1 MDNMIYL
8 GQSVIIALETANG
21 LAEDFE
27 LRFIPSKILFLSL
40 FLSSSAIFKKL
51 SKKDN
56 LTEEYISS
64 KILELIEESLPQ
76 EYRPAISIPN
86 YGFLPLERDILEVFE
101 NASEI
106 AQKTC
111 GNFAVEVE
119 NLFDAY
125 VKLHP
130 EFFLQFISKLK
141 PEPDYLE
148 HEDSNNC
155 EPKIPDY
162 FASFLTILN
171 TNEFCSIGERN
182 HEILDIMHTLL
193 KHSKHNVLLIG
204 DSGVGKTSIVKKL
217 AWQISTRNCPEDLKN
232 AVVLS
237 LDIYSLIKSLY
248 KCEEIFIKLIDF
260 LESLQFCILFINL
273 TLITSDVANFLDQII
288 LKDNI
293 RVICSATAEN
303 PIIQSSQFE
312 KVYVVEPKSSEVYSI
327 IIAQVQNFKQYHGVN
342 ISKENIDYAMYLA
355 SCFDYQTPKTIRTLN
370 LIDKSMVCAKCNNHK
385 FVTKKDIINSYSIY
399 FKHFKELSVEEKI
412 SVAYHEAGH
421 FIVGKFS
428 ESLTFNCLAGS
439 IVPVGDCLGVTV
451 FDDSDIRSNS
461 NLDFFKEQIA
471 CLLAGR
477 IAEIHY
483 TNGLSAKASADLKDA
498 SDLAFE
504 VVTQYAL
511 DPKYPYRIYVI
522 DGYNQQLIEN
532 AYKQADELLK
542 MSYEYAENM
551 LKEHLE
557 DLNLIV
563 SELVKHGILSG
574 PELEKILNK
583 R

>member
-1 MDNMIYL
+1 MDNIYL
-8 GQSVIIALETANG
+8 GQSVIRALETANG
-21 LAEDFE
+21 LSEDFE

-56 LTEEYISS
+56 LTEKYISS

-76 EYRPAISIPN
+76 ECCTAISISN
-86 YGFLPLERDILEVFE
+86 YDCLPLECDILKVFE

-111 GNFAVEVE
+111 GKFTVEVE

-148 HEDSNNC
+148 
-155 EPKIPDY
+155 IPDD
-162 FASFLTILN
+162 FASFLTILK
-171 TNEFCSIGERN
+171 TNKFCSIGGMD
-182 HEILDIMHTLL
+182 HELLDIMHTLL

-204 DSGVGKTSIVKKL
+204 DSDICKTSIVKKL

-248 KCEEIFIKLIDF
+248 KYEEIFIKLIDF

-355 SCFDYQTPKTIRTLN
+355 SCFNYQTPKTIRTLN

-428 ESLTFNCLAGS
+428 ESLTFNCLAVS
-439 IVPVGDCLGVTV
+439 IVPVGDCSGVTV

-461 NLDFFKEQIA
+461 DLDFFKEQIA
-471 CLLAGR
+471 CILAGR
-477 IAEIHY
+477 IAESHY

-542 MSYEYAENM
+542 RSYEYAENM

>member
-1 MDNMIYL
+1 MDNIYL
-8 GQSVIIALETANG
+8 GQSVIRALETANG
-21 LAEDFE
+21 LSEDFE

-56 LTEEYISS
+56 LTEKYISS

-76 EYRPAISIPN
+76 EYRTAISISI
-86 YGFLPLERDILEVFE
+86 YDFLPLECDILKVFE

-111 GNFAVEVE
+111 GNFTVEVE

-148 HEDSNNC
+148 
-155 EPKIPDY
+155 IPDD
-162 FASFLTILN
+162 FASFLTILK
-171 TNEFCSIGERN
+171 TNKFCSIGGMD
-182 HEILDIMHTLL
+182 HELLDIMHTLL
-193 KHSKHNVLLIG
+193 KRSKHNVLLIG
-204 DSGVGKTSIVKKL
+204 DSDICKTSIVKKL

-273 TLITSDVANFLDQII
+273 SLITSDVANFLDQII

-428 ESLTFNCLAGS
+428 ESLTFNCLAVS

-542 MSYEYAENM
+542 RSYEYAENM

>member
-1 MDNMIYL
+1 MDNIYL
-8 GQSVIIALETANG
+8 GQSVIRALETANG
-21 LAEDFE
+21 LSEDFE

-56 LTEEYISS
+56 LTEKYISS

-76 EYRPAISIPN
+76 ECCTAISISN
-86 YGFLPLERDILEVFE
+86 YDCLPLECDILKVFE

-111 GNFAVEVE
+111 GKFTVEVE

-148 HEDSNNC
+148 
-155 EPKIPDY
+155 IPDD
-162 FASFLTILN
+162 FASFLTILK
-171 TNEFCSIGERN
+171 TNKFCSIGGMD
-182 HEILDIMHTLL
+182 HELLDIMHTLL

-204 DSGVGKTSIVKKL
+204 DSDICKTSIVKKL

-248 KCEEIFIKLIDF
+248 KYEEIFIKLIDF

-428 ESLTFNCLAGS
+428 ESLTFNCLAVS
-439 IVPVGDCLGVTV
+439 IVPVGDCSGVTV

-461 NLDFFKEQIA
+461 DLDFFKEQIA
-471 CLLAGR
+471 CILAGR
-477 IAEIHY
+477 IAESHY
-483 TNGLSAKASADLKDA
+483 TNELSAEASADLKDA

>member
-1 MDNMIYL
+1 MDNIYL
-8 GQSVIIALETANG
+8 GQSVIRALETANG
-21 LAEDFE
+21 LSEDFE

-56 LTEEYISS
+56 LTEKYISS

-76 EYRPAISIPN
+76 EYRTAISISI
-86 YGFLPLERDILEVFE
+86 YDFLPLECDILKVFE

-111 GNFAVEVE
+111 GNFTVEVE

-125 VKLHP
+125 VRLHP

-148 HEDSNNC
+148 
-155 EPKIPDY
+155 IPDD
-162 FASFLTILN
+162 FASFLTILK
-171 TNEFCSIGERN
+171 TNKFCSIGGMD
-182 HEILDIMHTLL
+182 HELLDIMHTLL

-204 DSGVGKTSIVKKL
+204 DSDICKTSIVKKL

-273 TLITSDVANFLDQII
+273 TLITSDVENFLDQII

-312 KVYVVEPKSSEVYSI
+312 KVYVIEPKSSEVYSI
-327 IIAQVQNFKQYHGVN
+327 IIAQIQDLKQYHGVN
-342 ISKENIDYAMYLA
+342 ISKKNIDYAIFLA
-355 SCFDYQTPKTIRTLN
+355 SCFDFKTPKPNKTLD

-399 FKHFKELSVEEKI
+399 FKHFKELSMKEKK
-412 SVAYHEAGH
+412 SAAYHEAGH

-428 ESLTFNCLAGS
+428 ESLTFNCLAVS
-439 IVPVGDCLGVTV
+439 IVPLGDCSGVTV

-461 NLDFFKEQIA
+461 DLDFFKEQIA
-471 CLLAGR
+471 CILAGR
-477 IAEIHY
+477 IAESHY
-483 TNGLSAKASADLKDA
+483 TNELSAEASADLKDA

-522 DGYNQQLIEN
+522 DGYNQQSIEN
-532 AYKQADELLK
+532 AYKQVDELLK

-551 LKEHLE
+551 LKKHLE

>member
-1 MDNMIYL
+1 MDNIYL
-8 GQSVIIALETANG
+8 GQSVIRALETANG
-21 LAEDFE
+21 LSEDFE

-56 LTEEYISS
+56 LTEKYISS

-76 EYRPAISIPN
+76 EYRTAISISI
-86 YGFLPLERDILEVFE
+86 YDFLPLECDILKVFE

-111 GNFAVEVE
+111 GNFTVEVE

-125 VKLHP
+125 VRLHP

-148 HEDSNNC
+148 
-155 EPKIPDY
+155 IPDD
-162 FASFLTILN
+162 FASFLTILK
-171 TNEFCSIGERN
+171 TNKFCSIGGMD
-182 HEILDIMHTLL
+182 HELLDIMHTLL

-204 DSGVGKTSIVKKL
+204 DSDICKTSIVKKL

-312 KVYVVEPKSSEVYSI
+312 KVYVIEPKSSEVYSI
-327 IIAQVQNFKQYHGVN
+327 IIAQIQDLKQYHGVN
-342 ISKENIDYAMYLA
+342 ISKKNIDYAIFLA
-355 SCFDYQTPKTIRTLN
+355 SCFDFKTPKPNKTLD

-428 ESLTFNCLAGS
+428 ESLTFNCLAVS

-477 IAEIHY
+477 IAETHY

-522 DGYNQQLIEN
+522 DGYNQQSIEN
-532 AYKQADELLK
+532 AYKQVDELLK

-551 LKEHLE
+551 LKKHLE

>member
-1 MDNMIYL
+1 MDNIYL
-8 GQSVIIALETANG
+8 GQSVIRALETANG
-21 LAEDFE
+21 LSEDFE

-56 LTEEYISS
+56 LTEKYISS

-76 EYRPAISIPN
+76 EYRTAISISI
-86 YGFLPLERDILEVFE
+86 YDILPLECDILKVFE

-111 GNFAVEVE
+111 GNFTVEVE

-125 VKLHP
+125 VRLHP

-148 HEDSNNC
+148 
-155 EPKIPDY
+155 IPDD
-162 FASFLTILN
+162 FASFLTILK
-171 TNEFCSIGERN
+171 TNKFCSIGGMD
-182 HEILDIMHTLL
+182 HELLDIMHTLL

-204 DSGVGKTSIVKKL
+204 DSDICKTSIVKKL

-312 KVYVVEPKSSEVYSI
+312 KVYVIEPKSSEVYSI
-327 IIAQVQNFKQYHGVN
+327 IIAQIQDLKQYHGVN
-342 ISKENIDYAMYLA
+342 ISKKNIDYAIFLA
-355 SCFDYQTPKTIRTLN
+355 SCFDFKTPKPNKTLD

-399 FKHFKELSVEEKI
+399 FKHFKELSMKEKK
-412 SVAYHEAGH
+412 SAAYHEAGH

-428 ESLTFNCLAGS
+428 ESLTFNCLAVS
-439 IVPVGDCLGVTV
+439 IVPLGDCSGVTV

-461 NLDFFKEQIA
+461 DLDFFKEQIA
-471 CLLAGR
+471 CILAGR
-477 IAEIHY
+477 IAESHY
-483 TNGLSAKASADLKDA
+483 TNELSAEASADLKDA

-522 DGYNQQLIEN
+522 DGYNQQSIEN
-532 AYKQADELLK
+532 AYKQVDELLK

-551 LKEHLE
+551 LKKHLE

>member
-1 MDNMIYL
+1 MDNIYL
-8 GQSVIIALETANG
+8 GQSVIRALETANG
-21 LAEDFE
+21 LSEDFE

-56 LTEEYISS
+56 LTEKYISS

-76 EYRPAISIPN
+76 ECCTAISISN
-86 YGFLPLERDILEVFE
+86 YDCLPLECDILKVFE

-111 GNFAVEVE
+111 GKFTVEVE

-148 HEDSNNC
+148 
-155 EPKIPDY
+155 IPDD
-162 FASFLTILN
+162 FASFLTILK
-171 TNEFCSIGERN
+171 TNKFCSIGGMD
-182 HEILDIMHTLL
+182 HELLDIMHTLL

-204 DSGVGKTSIVKKL
+204 DSDICKTSIVKKL

-248 KCEEIFIKLIDF
+248 KYEEIFIKKLIDF

-288 LKDNI
+288 LKANI

-428 ESLTFNCLAGS
+428 ESLTFNCLAVS
-439 IVPVGDCLGVTV
+439 IVPVGDCSGVTV

-461 NLDFFKEQIA
+461 DLDFFKEQIA
-471 CLLAGR
+471 CILAGR
-477 IAEIHY
+477 IAESHY

-532 AYKQADELLK
+532 AYKQSDELLK
-542 MSYEYAENM
+542 RSYEYAENM